1 MENTDSE
8 TLRRALIPPK
18 NYDQLS
24 LSELLLELYKE
35 NQALDKFD
43 HAIRYEKPN
52 SAASSG
58 MSAPVSNP
66 NAQAVGASKS
76 GTHPA

>member
-1 MENTDSE
+1 MENVDSE
-8 TLRRALIPPK
+8 ALRNALIPPK

-24 LSELLLELYKE
+24 LSELLIELYKE

-43 HAIRYEKPN
+43 HAIRYDRQNP
-52 SAASSG
+52 
-58 MSAPVSNP
+58 APTSNP
-66 NAQAVGASKS
+66 NAQAVTASKS